1 MVSEF
6 GRKRDLEAI
15 QAKGHDSYGQGA
27 RNSLRNTQYTIYTG
41 IIGKWNP
48 IVDILSHFIIYIYVS
63 F

>member
-15 QAKGHDSYGQGA
+15 QAKGHDSYGQGGEK
-27 RNSLRNTQYTIYTG
+27 LVKEYTIHIYTG

-48 IVDILSHFIIYIYVS
+48 IVDILSH
-63 F
+63 